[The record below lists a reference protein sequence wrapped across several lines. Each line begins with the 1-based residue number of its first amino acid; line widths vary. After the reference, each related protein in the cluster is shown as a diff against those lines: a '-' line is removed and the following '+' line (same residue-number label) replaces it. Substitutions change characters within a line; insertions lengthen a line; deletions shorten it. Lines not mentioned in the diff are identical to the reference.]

1 MSQLHNIEVQFIVL
15 MFTQLSN
22 SSCLPSQ
29 ASLSVCV
36 TNLLVVDVSLI
47 SSAFNVTAQWLPF
60 TLVTHVELVK
70 NPLSFVKFI
79 TLPSGS
85 HDHVP
90 LPAGAKNVS
99 LTKSYIHNT
108 QSLSLCAGIKCA
120 TSVQSSL
127 YHSK

>member
-1 MSQLHNIEVQFIVL
+1 LK
-15 MFTQLSN
+15 
-22 SSCLPSQ
+22 
-29 ASLSVCV
+29 
-36 TNLLVVDVSLI
+36 
-47 SSAFNVTAQWLPF
+47 
-60 TLVTHVELVK
+60 LVTHVELVK
-70 NPLSFVKFI
+70 NPLSFVKSDVLVGNAALVINHESLVKSLVFVGTSALVIYPLSFVKFI

-108 QSLSLCAGIKCA
+108 QSSSLCAGIKCA

-127 YHSK
+127 YHST

>member
-1 MSQLHNIEVQFIVL
+1 LK
-15 MFTQLSN
+15 
-22 SSCLPSQ
+22 
-29 ASLSVCV
+29 
-36 TNLLVVDVSLI
+36 
-47 SSAFNVTAQWLPF
+47 
-60 TLVTHVELVK
+60 LVTHVELVK
-70 NPLSFVKFI
+70 NPLSFVKSDVLVGNAALVINHESLVKSEVFVGKAELVINQLSLVKSLVFVGTSALVIYQLSFVKFI

-108 QSLSLCAGIKCA
+108 QSSSLCAGIKCA

-127 YHSK
+127 YHST